1 MQLLTQSGK
10 SGENQFRCNT
20 HIIYIIITI
29 KSYETIFIFS
39 LFSHQKYPGSTRTWY
54 LSRAAGL
61 LAAWKHSRKH
71 PGPSPGLPCFKK
83 RCEKGLTWVDGLTC
97 SSVWLFGLLFW
108 AKRFTFSYSGSC
120 FGLRWTHECF
130 CFCKYCGFVWRFIVT
145 CPSPAPRCTWHSE
158 AKRILEHL
166 MAKPRAT
173 QLHQSPSKV
182 AKCCKAC
189 FVQRFAVFRMD
200 RECMWEFGKYCS
212 CVAV

>member
-1 MQLLTQSGK
+1 MRRFSSFRYFPTKNIQVQLVPGTSAEQLDYLLL
-10 SGENQFRCNT
+10 EN
-20 HIIYIIITI
+20 I
-29 KSYETIFIFS
+29 
-39 LFSHQKYPGSTRTWY
+39 PGSIQD
-54 LSRAAGL
+54 L
-61 LAAWKHSRKH
+61 LQDFLAS
-71 PGPSPGLPCFKK
+71 KK
-83 RCEKGLTWVDGLTC
+83 GVRRGWHGLTWVDGLTC

>member
-1 MQLLTQSGK
+1 MRRFSSFHYFPTKNIQKFNSYLVPQPSSWITCCLKTFQEASRTFSRTSLL
-10 SGENQFRCNT
+10 
-20 HIIYIIITI
+20 
-29 KSYETIFIFS
+29 
-39 LFSHQKYPGSTRTWY
+39 QKKVWEGVDMGW
-54 LSRAAGL
+54 
-61 LAAWKHSRKH
+61 H
-71 PGPSPGLPCFKK
+71 
-83 RCEKGLTWVDGLTC
+83 GLTWVDRLIC

-130 CFCKYCGFVWRFIVT
+130 CFCIYCGFVWRFIVT
-145 CPSPAPRCTWHSE
+145 CPSPAPRCAWHSE

-189 FVQRFAVFRMD
+189 FAQHFAVFRMD
-200 RECMWEFGKYCS
+200 CECMWEFGKYCS
-212 CVAV
+212 CAAV